1 VKHALVLGGGGLVG
15 IAWEVGLLVGLANAG
30 IDLTGQRVEGD
41 NKPDV
46 ILGTSAGSMVG
57 ALLTQ
62 NTLAQL
68 SELAINGNIDV
79 VNETLPHLDFAV
91 MATCFEMWQRVGS
104 DGQGKLAVCEI
115 ANSAPTIDE
124 ARYVESV
131 GQTIA
136 AEWSDPRF
144 YCVSVNTTTGE
155 HKVWGAADNVSQS
168 LAVASSCAV
177 PSIFPTVTITT
188 TNPSGS
194 AGNMASNDRYTDGGV
209 HSGTSIDWVSGY
221 DRILVFAPIG
231 SWAGDTLD
239 ASATKAI
246 ITETA
251 TVEAAGSSVI
261 TVFTDDETNQATLGT
276 PLGRMDP
283 SMRTVAFENGLR
295 QAAELAKQL
304 TGWW

>member
-15 IAWEVGLLVGLANAG
+15 IAWEVGLLVGLADAG
-30 IDLTGQRVEGD
+30 LDLTGQRSDGD

-57 ALLTQ
+57 ALMTG

-79 VNETLPHLDFAV
+79 VNETLPHLDFGV
-91 MATCFEMWQRVGS
+91 MAKCFEVWQQVGS
-104 DGQGKLAVCEI
+104 NGVGALAVCEI
-115 ANSAPTIDE
+115 ANAAPTVDE
-124 ARYVESV
+124 ARYVESI
-131 GQTIA
+131 GKTIVP
-136 AEWSDPRF
+136 EWSDPRF
-144 YCVSVNTTTGE
+144 HCVSVNTTTGAR
-155 HKVWGAADNVSQS
+155 KVWSEADGVTQT

-177 PSIFPTVTITT
+177 PSIFPTVTITAT
-188 TNPSGS
+188 DAATKSQS
-194 AGNMASNDRYTDGGV
+194 KDRYTDGGV
-209 HSGTSIDWVSGY
+209 HSGTSIDWVSDY

-246 ITETA
+246 IVETA
-251 TVEAAGSSVI
+251 TVEATGSSVI
-261 TVFTDDETNQATLGT
+261 TVFTDDETNVATLGT

-283 SMRTVAFENGLR
+283 SMRTAAFENGLR
-295 QAAELAKQL
+295 QAAELAKQMRN
-304 TGWW
+304 WW